1 VAHVV
6 ALVAY
11 RFSIQVSV
19 LSIQNHCRAKQHS
32 VFVRQSFNRLFRCAI
47 IVLRNST
54 YCAVTILV
62 RTQYFA
68 RLQRSYAALPIL
80 LSSLLAQKRHSG
92 GRGALVG
99 FSGKVCSILA
109 GGQAHSSHKSPSV
122 RGHGPLSGVGWLHSK
137 RRLAPPKPPLA
148 NLFPFLRSPR
158 PLPPLPH
165 LPLSIEG
172 MPRLAAFRSVDARPW
187 CQDTSG
193 LGLRL
198 KKEVRANDWTFLT
211 HRAGS

>member
-1 VAHVV
+1 M
-6 ALVAY
+6 
-11 RFSIQVSV
+11 
-19 LSIQNHCRAKQHS
+19 
-32 VFVRQSFNRLFRCAI
+32 RQSFNRLFRCAI

-80 LSSLLAQKRHSG
+80 LSSLLAQKRRSG

-122 RGHGPLSGVGWLHSK
+122 RGHGVLCRVSDGSTASDDWLPLSLRW
-137 RRLAPPKPPLA
+137 A
-148 NLFPFLRSPR
+148 NLFPFLHSP
-158 PLPPLPH
+158 PSTATPPSSPPLH
-165 LPLSIEG
+165 RGHAKARSISQCRRQT
-172 MPRLAAFRSVDARPW
+172 MVPRHVWAGAEAEKRSSSQRLDFSHSPGPEVDGRQNGFAHA
-187 CQDTSG
+187 Q
-193 LGLRL
+193 LGSSCFSFGPE
-198 KKEVRANDWTFLT
+198 KCA
-211 HRAGS
+211 